1 MKLGIM
7 QPYFFPY
14 IGYWQ
19 LMNTVDQYVI
29 FDDVNYINRGYINR
43 NAILINGTPH
53 NINLILLEAS
63 QNKRINQI
71 SIDRDSKKQKKLL
84 RTLEMAY
91 AKAPY
96 YQDVMPML
104 QRIILQEEENLA
116 KYLLFQI
123 QRVAAYLKIDTKFI
137 LSSEL
142 EKDCS
147 LKGQEK
153 ILDICR
159 TLNAS
164 EYYNAIGGQAL
175 YDPEQF
181 LRHGVKLFFLKT
193 NSQITYAQFEKEFV
207 PNLSI
212 IDVMMFNSLEKIAD
226 MLEEYTLL

>member
-19 LMNTVDQYVI
+19 LMNAVDQYVI

-43 NAILINGTPH
+43 NAILINGISH

-63 QNKRINQI
+63 QNKHINQI
-71 SIDRDSKKQKKLL
+71 SIDRTPKMQKKLL

-104 QRIILQEEENLA
+104 QGIILQKEENLA
-116 KYLLFQI
+116 KFLLFQI
-123 QRVAAYLKIDTKFI
+123 QKIAAYLKMDTKFL

-142 EKDCS
+142 KKNCS

-153 ILDICR
+153 ILNICK

-164 EYYNAIGGQAL
+164 EYYNAIGGQGL
-175 YDPEQF
+175 YDPDQF
-181 LRHGVKLFFLKT
+181 LQQGVKLFFLKT
-193 NSQITYAQFEKEFV
+193 NPQITYAQFGKEFV

-212 IDVMMFNSLEKIAD
+212 IDVIMFNSREEIAD